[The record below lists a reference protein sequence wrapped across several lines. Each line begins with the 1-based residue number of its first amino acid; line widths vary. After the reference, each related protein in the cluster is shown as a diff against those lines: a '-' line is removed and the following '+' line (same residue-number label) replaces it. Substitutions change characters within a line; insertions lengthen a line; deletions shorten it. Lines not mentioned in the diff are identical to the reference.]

1 MNLLR
6 CGLQGP
12 KALTMRRSTVHI
24 GVVVLKSTASSYP
37 AFDRYDVETV
47 KPSYVVAVFK

>member
-1 MNLLR
+1 
-6 CGLQGP
+6 
-12 KALTMRRSTVHI
+12 MRRPLVRI
-24 GVVVLKSTASSYP
+24 GAVVLKSTVSSYP